1 MAAGIRSQESENQGD
16 LTTPGLA
23 VRLRPLA
30 PFRAHRKPKNF
41 LLCVQFSVTSLF
53 TLLCSDHHRHPSPEL
68 FSFSQTE
75 PLFSPNN
82 GSPFPF
88 LQPLATPFLLSD
100 SESDY
105 SRCPIYSAWAA
116 FFVLFCF
123 HLWYPVPGT
132 RRAPGEPGR
141 QSCVGSSGRP
151 VPSGAG
157 EEPSGGRLET
167 QNGNG
172 LVLLC
177 QHQYRRSHKFLT
189 NPTMSE
195 PHGALETSQKFW
207 GSVAGW
213 FWLRI
218 SHVAVVRRHLGCTH
232 LKARLGL
239 EHLPSRYFTHMAA
252 GNQKKPGGTFDIL
265 SGNLLC

>member
-105 SRCPIYSAWAA
+105 SRCPM
-116 FFVLFCF
+116 
-123 HLWYPVPGT
+123 
-132 RRAPGEPGR
+132 EPGR

-239 EHLPSRYFTHMAA
+239 EHLPSRQPEEARGH
-252 GNQKKPGGTFDIL
+252 L
-265 SGNLLC
+265 

>member
-1 MAAGIRSQESENQGD
+1 MNWTQVCLASKSEHLTLSQ
-16 LTTPGLA
+16 
-23 VRLRPLA
+23 
-30 PFRAHRKPKNF
+30 
-41 LLCVQFSVTSLF
+41 
-53 TLLCSDHHRHPSPEL
+53 
-68 FSFSQTE
+68 
-75 PLFSPNN
+75 
-82 GSPFPF
+82 
-88 LQPLATPFLLSD
+88 ATPSACGKLRRKSDFCGHLGGGGGSGVAAPDLLFQHLHQ
-100 SESDY
+100 EEALEG
-105 SRCPIYSAWAA
+105 PASA
-116 FFVLFCF
+116 
-123 HLWYPVPGT
+123 
-132 RRAPGEPGR
+132 RGR
-141 QSCVGSSGRP
+141 GFWTLR
-151 VPSGAG
+151 GAG
-157 EEPSGGRLET
+157 EGSRALPWLSPGRPGSDRLET

-218 SHVAVVRRHLGCTH
+218 PHVAVVRRHLGCTH

-265 SGNLLC
+265 PGNLLC

>member
-1 MAAGIRSQESENQGD
+1 MLRPVGECRAEREADESEVPVPDVEQMLQAALDFLLTD

-41 LLCVQFSVTSLF
+41 LLW
-53 TLLCSDHHRHPSPEL
+53 
-68 FSFSQTE
+68 SQ
-75 PLFSPNN
+75 
-82 GSPFPF
+82 GGR
-88 LQPLATPFLLSD
+88 AVG
-100 SESDY
+100 
-105 SRCPIYSAWAA
+105 AA
-116 FFVLFCF
+116 R
-123 HLWYPVPGT
+123 GD
-132 RRAPGEPGR
+132 R
-141 QSCVGSSGRP
+141 RP

-167 QNGNG
+167 HNGNG

-218 SHVAVVRRHLGCTH
+218 PHVAVVRRHLGCTH

-265 SGNLLC
+265 PGNLLC

>member
-1 MAAGIRSQESENQGD
+1 MLRPVGECRAEREADESEVPVPDVEQMLQAALDFLLTD

-53 TLLCSDHHRHPSPEL
+53 TLLCCDHHRHPSPEL

-75 PLFSPNN
+75 TLFSPNN

-105 SRCPIYSAWAA
+105 SRCPI
-116 FFVLFCF
+116 
-123 HLWYPVPGT
+123 
-132 RRAPGEPGR
+132 
-141 QSCVGSSGRP
+141 
-151 VPSGAG
+151 
-157 EEPSGGRLET
+157 LET
-167 QNGNG
+167 HNGNG

-195 PHGALETSQKFW
+195 PHGALETSQATRRSPGAPLTFCLEISFARSSNSFSTFSIFHFATE
-207 GSVAGW
+207 GSVAK
-213 FWLRI
+213 I
-218 SHVAVVRRHLGCTH
+218 SLTVCD
-232 LKARLGL
+232 GL
-239 EHLPSRYFTHMAA
+239 NACVDAPPS
-252 GNQKKPGGTFDIL
+252 G
-265 SGNLLC
+265 

>member
-1 MAAGIRSQESENQGD
+1 MLRPVGECRAEREADESEVPVPDVEQMLQAALDFLLTD

-53 TLLCSDHHRHPSPEL
+53 TLLCCDHHRHPSPEL

-75 PLFSPNN
+75 TLFSPNN

-105 SRCPIYSAWAA
+105 SRCPI
-116 FFVLFCF
+116 
-123 HLWYPVPGT
+123 
-132 RRAPGEPGR
+132 
-141 QSCVGSSGRP
+141 
-151 VPSGAG
+151 
-157 EEPSGGRLET
+157 LET
-167 QNGNG
+167 HNGNG

-218 SHVAVVRRHLGCTH
+218 PHVAVVRRHLGCTH

-239 EHLPSRYFTHMAA
+239 EHLPSRQPEEARGH
-252 GNQKKPGGTFDIL
+252 L
-265 SGNLLC
+265 

>member
-1 MAAGIRSQESENQGD
+1 MLRPVGECRAEREADESEVPVPDVEQMLQAALDFLLTD

-75 PLFSPNN
+75 TLFSPNN

-105 SRCPIYSAWAA
+105 SRCPI
-116 FFVLFCF
+116 
-123 HLWYPVPGT
+123 
-132 RRAPGEPGR
+132 
-141 QSCVGSSGRP
+141 
-151 VPSGAG
+151 
-157 EEPSGGRLET
+157 LET

-218 SHVAVVRRHLGCTH
+218 PHVAVVRRHLGCTH

-239 EHLPSRYFTHMAA
+239 EHLPSRQPEEARGH
-252 GNQKKPGGTFDIL
+252 L
-265 SGNLLC
+265 

>member
-1 MAAGIRSQESENQGD
+1 MEQHLEFYEFNVFGRDNISIYERKNNTGPLWEVQRVTKAKGPEAATAAGIRSQESENQGD

-105 SRCPIYSAWAA
+105 SRCPI
-116 FFVLFCF
+116 
-123 HLWYPVPGT
+123 
-132 RRAPGEPGR
+132 
-141 QSCVGSSGRP
+141 
-151 VPSGAG
+151 
-157 EEPSGGRLET
+157 LET

>member
-1 MAAGIRSQESENQGD
+1 MPHS
-16 LTTPGLA
+16 
-23 VRLRPLA
+23 
-30 PFRAHRKPKNF
+30 
-41 LLCVQFSVTSLF
+41 
-53 TLLCSDHHRHPSPEL
+53 
-68 FSFSQTE
+68 
-75 PLFSPNN
+75 
-82 GSPFPF
+82 
-88 LQPLATPFLLSD
+88 
-100 SESDY
+100 
-105 SRCPIYSAWAA
+105 
-116 FFVLFCF
+116 
-123 HLWYPVPGT
+123 
-132 RRAPGEPGR
+132 
-141 QSCVGSSGRP
+141 
-151 VPSGAG
+151 
-157 EEPSGGRLET
+157 RLET

-218 SHVAVVRRHLGCTH
+218 PHVAVVRRHLGCTH

-265 SGNLLC
+265 PGNLLC